1 MSSYGSSRDDK
12 ALSLEQAIS
21 DLSGGP
27 RGTRDVTS
35 SHREGVG
42 TAEDGSDDQLDNES
56 KEAHSGDEGQRDV
69 MAEDAKRDRKVCAIA
84 GLISSRMCANPNRLL
99 PSLNRLQTSKSAIRA
114 S

>member
-27 RGTRDVTS
+27 RGKRDVTF

-42 TAEDGSDDQLDNES
+42 TAEDVSDDQLDNES
-56 KEAHSGDEGQRDV
+56 KEADSGDEGQRDV

-84 GLISSRMCANPNRLL
+84 GLISTSMCANPHCLL
-99 PSLNRLQTSKSAIRA
+99 PNLDRLQISRLAIKV